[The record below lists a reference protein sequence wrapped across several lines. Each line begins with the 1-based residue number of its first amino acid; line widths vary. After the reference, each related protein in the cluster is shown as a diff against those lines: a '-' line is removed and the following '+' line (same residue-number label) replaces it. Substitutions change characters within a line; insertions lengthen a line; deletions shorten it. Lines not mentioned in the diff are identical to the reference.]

1 MTTAVKSADRAAHD
15 WAVEAVTQESSL
27 GVEVIGTNFA
37 GPGQNLVQVQV
48 CATAL
53 VTFPA
58 AGLLYMHMLA
68 DACDCIASEGMGADM
83 QMSRGDT

>member
-53 VTFPA
+53 VTFRA
-58 AGLLYMHMLA
+58 AGLLYMLA